1 MKNIISFS
9 LFGTDKLYYAG
20 ALQNLRRQAEIYPGW
35 VCRFYVDKNIP
46 ESLIN
51 ELRAGGAEVVFGS
64 DILPL
69 EDRHFVKTIWRF
81 LPALD
86 PDVSIFIARDT
97 DSRLGWRE
105 QAAVKEWLSSGKGFH
120 IMRDNPQHTKR
131 MMAGMWGCR
140 SECLKHVNVLIAGHS
155 FTDAFGNDQRFL
167 EECIYPLAIQ
177 DCLVHT
183 SGVKYAGET
192 IREFPLHPSD
202 PVIRYVGAQIG
213 ADERPL
219 IETLEQRK
227 LRSINGKR
235 YLKFTG

>member
-1 MKNIISFS
+1 MKKIISFS
-9 LFGTDKLYYAG
+9 LFGTDELYYAG

-35 VCRFYVDKNIP
+35 VCRFYVDRNVP
-46 ESLIN
+46 GSLVN

-64 DILPL
+64 DVLPL
-69 EDRHFVKTIWRF
+69 ENRHFVKTIWRF

-86 PDVSIFIARDT
+86 TDVDVFIVRDA

-120 IMRDNPQHTKR
+120 IMRDNPQHTPR

-140 SECLKHVNVLIAGHS
+140 SECLKHINTLIAGYS

-167 EECIYPLAIQ
+167 EECIYPLAVQ

-192 IREFPLHPSD
+192 IKEFPLHQSD
-202 PVIRYVGAQIG
+202 PVVRFVGEQIG
-213 ADERPL
+213 ADEKPL
-219 IETLEQRK
+219 VETLEQRQS
-227 LRSINGKR
+227 RSKNGRR
-235 YLKFTG
+235 YLKFTS